1 MAAPPLL
8 TMQNMALTFGVTP
21 LLREASLSVSDG
33 DRICLVGRNGS
44 GKSTFLKIAAGLV
57 EADSGERFI
66 HPGATVRYLDQDPD
80 LAVFPT
86 VFEYVRNGL
95 APGDDEHRALYYLN
109 ALGLTGDEP
118 AANLSGGERRRAA
131 LARTLAPSPNLLLLD
146 EPTNHLDLP
155 AIEWLEDE
163 LKSCSSAIVL
173 ISHDRRFLSNL
184 SRKTVWLDRGNTQEL
199 NKGFAAF
206 EDWRDDLLEREA
218 EEQHKLDRQIVRE
231 EHWVRYGVT
240 ARRKRN
246 VRRMRELS
254 ELKDQRRNY
263 EKAQGL
269 AAIRQTEAGKSGRRV
284 AEARNLS
291 KAYCGTVIVRDFSI
305 RIERGE
311 RIGLIGPN
319 GAGKTT
325 LLNMLTGALEP
336 DEGTVELGTSL
347 EIATLDQHR
356 AALKP
361 DWTVKEAL
369 SPGGDMVEVGNST
382 KHVMS
387 YMKDFLF
394 RPEQAGTPVETLSG
408 GEKARLLLAR
418 ALARPSNLL
427 VLDEPTN
434 DLDLETLDLLEDF
447 IANYAGT
454 VILITHDRD
463 FLDRISG
470 RVVAA
475 EGNGS
480 WQIYAGGYS
489 DMMAQRGAD
498 LAARKEVKSGRSQK
512 MSAQAAPKAGK
523 RKMANKDRYA
533 LEKLPGEID
542 ALSKQITALETELAA
557 PDLFTDNPER
567 FNVASKQLSKAQTEL
582 DEKETRWLELE
593 ALREEIEAEN
603 AAGMNGATDGA

>member
-1 MAAPPLL
+1 MATPPIL
-8 TMQNMALTFGVTP
+8 TLQSMALTFGVTP
-21 LLREASLSVSDG
+21 LLRDASLHVSEG

-57 EADSGERFI
+57 EADSGERFL
-66 HPGATVRYLDQDPD
+66 HPGATVRYLEQDPD
-80 LAVFPT
+80 LTEFANVFD
-86 VFEYVRNGL
+86 YVRAGL

-109 ALGLTGDEP
+109 ALGLTGDESTGK
-118 AANLSGGERRRAA
+118 LSGGERRRAA
-131 LARTLAPSPNLLLLD
+131 LARALAPAPDLLLLD

-155 AIEWLEDE
+155 AIEWLEGE
-163 LKSCSSAIVL
+163 LKACGSALVL

-184 SRKTVWLDRGNTQEL
+184 SRKTVWLDRGVTQEL

-206 EDWRDDLLEREA
+206 EDWRDDLLEKEA
-218 EEQHKLDRQIVRE
+218 EEQHKLSRQIARE

-246 VRRMRELS
+246 VRRMRELAD
-254 ELKDQRRNY
+254 LRQKHRTH
-263 EKAQGL
+263 EKSTGL
-269 AAIRQTEAGKSGRRV
+269 ASIEQSEAGKTGKRV
-284 AEARNLS
+284 VEAIGLA
-291 KAYCGTVIVRDFSI
+291 KAYGENVLVRDFSI

-311 RIGLIGPN
+311 KIGLIGPN

-325 LLNMLTGALEP
+325 LLKMLTGELEP
-336 DEGTVELGTSL
+336 DAGEIRFGTNL

-361 DWTVKEAL
+361 HWTVKDAL
-369 SPGGDMVEVGNST
+369 SPGGDMVEVGGQT
-382 KHVMS
+382 KHVMA

-418 ALARPSNLL
+418 ALARPSNVL

-447 IANYAGT
+447 IANYEGT

-463 FLDRISG
+463 FLDRIAE
-470 RVVAA
+470 RVIAP
-475 EGNGS
+475 EGGGK
-480 WQIYAGGYS
+480 WQVYAGGYS
-489 DMMAQRGAD
+489 DMMAQRGED
-498 LAARKEVKSGRSQK
+498 VAARKAVKSGG
-512 MSAQAAPKAGK
+512 APKSSTTIAVKPEK

-542 ALSKQITALETELAA
+542 ALTREIAALETELAA
-557 PDLFTDNPER
+557 PDLFTKDPER
-567 FNVASKQLSKAQTEL
+567 FNVASKRLAAAQDEL
-582 DEKETRWLELE
+582 DSSETRWLELE

-603 AAGMNGATDGA
+603 AGE

>member
-1 MAAPPLL
+1 MATPPLL
-8 TMQNMALTFGVTP
+8 TLQNMALTFGVTP
-21 LLREASLSVSDG
+21 LLREASLTVSEG

-44 GKSTFLKIAAGLV
+44 GKSTFLKIAADLV
-57 EADSGERFI
+57 EADSGERFL

-80 LAVFPT
+80 LTAFTT
-86 VFEYVRNGL
+86 VFDYVRDGL

-109 ALGLTGDEP
+109 ALGLTGDETTGQ
-118 AANLSGGERRRAA
+118 LSGGERRRAA
-131 LARTLAPSPNLLLLD
+131 LARTLAPAPDLLLLD

-155 AIEWLEDE
+155 AIEWLEEE
-163 LKSCSSAIVL
+163 LKSCGSALVL

-184 SRKTVWLDRGNTQEL
+184 SRQTVWLDRGVTQEL

-206 EDWRDDLLEREA
+206 EDWRDELLEKEA
-218 EEQHKLDRQIVRE
+218 DEQHKLDRQIARE

-254 ELKDQRRNY
+254 DLKDKRRNY
-263 EKAQGL
+263 EKTTGL
-269 AAIRQTEAGKSGRRV
+269 ASIEQSEAGKTGKRV
-284 AEARNLS
+284 VEARNLS
-291 KAYCGTVIVRDFSI
+291 KSYDELALVRDFSI

-311 RIGLIGPN
+311 RIGLIGQN

-325 LLNMLTGALEP
+325 LLNMLIGKLNP
-336 DEGTVELGTSL
+336 DDGSIEHGTNL

-361 DWTVKEAL
+361 DWTVKDAL
-369 SPGGDMVEVGNST
+369 SPGGDMVEVGGQT

-418 ALARPSNLL
+418 ALARPSNVL

-463 FLDRISG
+463 FLDRIAG
-470 RVVAA
+470 RVIAS
-475 EGNGS
+475 EGEGR

-489 DMMAQRGAD
+489 DMIAHRGKD
-498 LAARKEVKSGRSQK
+498 LAARKAVKSG
-512 MSAQAAPKAGK
+512 SAVKTAAPSAPKAEK

-533 LEKLPGEID
+533 LEKLPGEIEN
-542 ALSKQITALETELAA
+542 LMEEITELENELAA
-557 PDLFTDNPER
+557 PDLFTKNPVR
-567 FNVASKQLSKAQTEL
+567 FNATSKRLAAAQDEL
-582 DEKETRWLELE
+582 DDKETRWLELE

-603 AAGMNGATDGA
+603 AGK

>member
-1 MAAPPLL
+1 MATPPLL
-8 TMQNMALTFGVTP
+8 TLQSMALTYGVTP
-21 LLREASLSVSDG
+21 LLRDASLMVSEG

-57 EADSGERFI
+57 EADSGERFL
-66 HPGATVRYLDQDPD
+66 HPGATVRYLEQDPD
-80 LAVFPT
+80 LSAYST
-86 VFEYVRNGL
+86 VFDYVRDGL
-95 APGDDEHRALYYLN
+95 APGDDEHQALYYLN
-109 ALGLTGDEP
+109 ALGLTGDETTGT
-118 AANLSGGERRRAA
+118 LSGGERRRAA
-131 LARTLAPSPNLLLLD
+131 LARTLAPAPDLLLLD

-155 AIEWLEDE
+155 VIEWLEGE
-163 LKSCSSAIVL
+163 LKASGSALVL

-184 SRKTVWLDRGNTQEL
+184 SRKTVWLDRGVTQEL
-199 NKGFAAF
+199 DKGFAAF
-206 EDWRDDLLEREA
+206 EDWRDDLLEKEA
-218 EEQHKLDRQIVRE
+218 EEQHKLDRQIARE

-263 EKAQGL
+263 EKTAGL
-269 AAIRQTEAGKSGRRV
+269 ASIEQSEAGQTGKRV
-284 AEARNLS
+284 VDARGLS
-291 KAYCGTVIVRDFSI
+291 KAFGDKVLVRDFSI

-311 RIGLIGPN
+311 RLGLIGPN

-325 LLNMLTGALEP
+325 LLNLLIGTLEP
-336 DEGTVELGTSL
+336 DAGTVEHGTNL

-361 DWTVKEAL
+361 DWTVKDAL
-369 SPGGDMVEVGNST
+369 SPGGDMVEVGGRS

-408 GEKARLLLAR
+408 GERARLLLAR
-418 ALARPSNLL
+418 ALARPSNVL

-447 IANYAGT
+447 IANYDGT

-463 FLDRISG
+463 FLDRIAQ
-470 RVVAA
+470 RVIAP
-475 EGNGS
+475 EGGGK

-489 DMMAQRGAD
+489 DMIVQRGAD
-498 LAARKEVKSGRSQK
+498 VAARKAVKST
-512 MSAQAAPKAGK
+512 SARKSGPDSAARTGK
-523 RKMANKDRYA
+523 RKMSNKDRYA
-533 LEKLPGEID
+533 LDKLPGEID
-542 ALSKQITALETELAA
+542 ALTSEIAALESELTA
-557 PDLFTDNPER
+557 PDLFTTDPDRFQAASER
-567 FNVASKQLSKAQTEL
+567 LAAAQATL
-582 DEKETRWLELE
+582 DEKEARWLELE

-603 AAGMNGATDGA
+603 TER